1 MNFQHNFRHLI
12 RVISTLVLGGLIL
25 LSLARGLFFSQIV
38 EFEQLVGLSSDV
50 WQAFIVGARFDAK
63 IVSIAFAPLLLIGL
77 SVGAFPKVYQ
87 RFSRGIP
94 SYVALIFFLLAAFSI
109 GNYYYY
115 VTYGSYIDVFVFG
128 LFDDDTKAV
137 LENAWEDYP
146 IIRSFL
152 ASIAI
157 SALAFL
163 GTAKLLHRAEKWQ
176 WSKRHWAVTTVSV
189 VLTILVYVVI
199 ARGSI
204 GTLPLKRYHANVSQ
218 YKALNIIAPNA
229 FMALDWAKSDYKKQS
244 KFEPISAEAVEAQ
257 MLKVLGQPT
266 PVYQTPKNDYL
277 EANKPNVVM
286 ALMEGMGM
294 NVLIEDDASNNDL
307 LGSLREGFE
316 QDFVFKR
323 FLAGTSAT
331 IDSIVMMLFHS
342 NIPTISHSSAQKV
355 VLPSSAVLPY
365 KQAGYEVVFIYGGNS
380 MWRNLANYLPRQG
393 FDTVYDENSI
403 KKAFPAA
410 EEYADTWGVPDEYTF
425 KFARKLLDEAEK
437 PLMIYIMTVT
447 NHSPFRAP
455 ADYQPKPVKVSER
468 LTTLLGPMADQA
480 ENLLQAYQYASNAL
494 GEFVKGIKASELGS
508 KTIIAASG
516 DHKVRY
522 LEETR
527 RDESALSNGVP
538 FYLYVP
544 STILQNVSHEY
555 DPVRVGSHRDVM
567 PTLYHYSLSDQTYI
581 SLGGENLL
589 SSFGTENKGYNTS
602 WSIDKLGAFKT
613 LSGDMLYPWLSNL
626 GVKTKTESIK
636 DVNNE
641 WGQEYRRLQDYY
653 FRSQIIDGK
662 ESR

>member
-12 RVISTLVLGGLIL
+12 RVISILVLGGLIL
-25 LSLARGLFFSQIV
+25 LSLSRGLFFSQIV
-38 EFEQLVGLSSDV
+38 EFDQLVGLSRDV

-77 SVGAFPKVYQ
+77 SVGAFSKVYQ
-87 RFSRGIP
+87 RFTRVIP

-146 IIRSFL
+146 IIRSFV
-152 ASIAI
+152 ASVVA
-157 SALAFL
+157 SALAYL
-163 GTAKLLHRAEKWQ
+163 GTTKLLRCARKWQ
-176 WSKRHWAVTTVSV
+176 WNKRHWALTTVSV
-189 VLTILVYVVI
+189 VLTVLVYVVI

-218 YKALNIIAPNA
+218 YKALNIITPNA

-244 KFEPISAEAVEAQ
+244 KFEPISAEAVEDQ

-277 EANKPNVVM
+277 AENKPNVVM

-294 NVLIEDDASNNDL
+294 NVLIEDDASHNDL

-410 EEYADTWGVPDEYTF
+410 EKYADTWGVPDEYTF

-455 ADYQPKPVKVSER
+455 GDYQPKPVKVSER

-480 ENLLQAYQYASNAL
+480 ENLLQAYQYSSNAL
-494 GEFVKGIKASELGS
+494 GEFVKGIKASGLGS
-508 KTIIAASG
+508 KTIVAASG
-516 DHKVRY
+516 DHRVRY
-522 LEETR
+522 LSSER
-527 RDESALSNGVP
+527 SDEFGLSLAVP
-538 FYLYVP
+538 FYMYVP
-544 STILQNVSHEY
+544 DVILEHSDYRFERN
-555 DPVRVGSHRDVM
+555 RIGSHRDVF
-567 PTLYHYSLSDQTYI
+567 PTLYNFSLSDQSYV

-589 SSFGTENKGYNTS
+589 SSNAISNMGYNAS
-602 WSIDKLGAFKT
+602 RSVNELGAYSNTQPEK
-613 LSGDMLYPWLSNL
+613 LYPW
-626 GVKTKTESIK
+626 K
-636 DVNNE
+636 DLFSLKSDSTTAEHINANWSE
-641 WGQEYRRLQDYY
+641 EYRKLQDYY
-653 FRSQIIDGK
+653 LRSQIVIGK
-662 ESR
+662 DD